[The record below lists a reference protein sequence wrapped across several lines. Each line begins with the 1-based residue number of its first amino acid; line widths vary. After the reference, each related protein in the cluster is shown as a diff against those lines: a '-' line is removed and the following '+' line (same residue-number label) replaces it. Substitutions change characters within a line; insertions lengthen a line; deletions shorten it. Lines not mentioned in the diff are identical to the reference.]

1 MTEREIAHAGT
12 KCITSASRNSSN
24 GVNRRRGLSRATL
37 AKRTEL
43 TIRGI
48 VPIDT
53 WRELGEEIFRI
64 SESST
69 WWLGDWLLY
78 GQDKYPERYKKAI
91 AETALDYQTL
101 RNYAWI
107 ARRFEPSRRREGLSF
122 QHHVEVA
129 ALPAD
134 QQDLWLDRAQQL
146 NWSRNELRACLRAS
160 RARKELG
167 PASPLPIKI
176 DVAPDKKAHWE
187 HAADQANVSLS
198 DWIESALDRAARA
211 VAQS

>member
-1 MTEREIAHAGT
+1 MTSGEIVRT
-12 KCITSASRNSSN
+12 NTDCISSASRMSRK
-24 GVNRRRGLSRATL
+24 GADRRRGLSRAAL

-43 TIRGI
+43 TIQGI
-48 VPIDT
+48 VPIST

-78 GQDKYPERYKKAI
+78 GRDKYPERYKKAI
-91 AETALDYQTL
+91 AETSLDYQTL

-129 ALPAD
+129 ALAAD
-134 QQDLWLDRAQQL
+134 EQDLWLDRAQQL
-146 NWSRNELRACLRAS
+146 DWSRNELRVRLRAS
-160 RARKELG
+160 RARKGLERT
-167 PASPLPIKI
+167 SPLPIKI
-176 DVAPDKKAHWE
+176 DVEPAKKAHWE
-187 HAADQANVSLS
+187 HAANQANVNLS
-198 DWIESALDRAARA
+198 DWIKSSLDNAAQIAL
-211 VAQS
+211 QS